1 MKVRITHTTALF
13 PQGHFVQWSVDPGGV
28 PGPIHVRVDR
38 SGGPEGPWELVA
50 EADNQY
56 AVLDRFEAS
65 TDHIRFLT
73 SNQLTFFD
81 RVFYRV
87 TAQGAEGAPVSDVRE
102 TGPSNAAAR
111 PADVKMAQYR
121 RKLQYEYRRSAKLT
135 GTEVLVFKRRQWG
148 ERCLR
153 CTDVRTKAI
162 VRPDCRACWSTGLIG
177 GYWAP
182 VRTYAPRAPLSTSVE
197 VTGEQK
203 AEGSSTT
210 FVLPDLPQLERDDLL
225 VSVED
230 QRRFFVRTQEQVEL
244 KLRGIQ
250 QQVGCVEVSRDH
262 VVYRMPVQP
271 DVVIPLF

>member
-1 MKVRITHTTALF
+1 MKVHITHTTALF
-13 PQGHFVQWSVDPGGV
+13 PQGHFIQWSVNPEGV
-28 PGPIHVRVDR
+28 AGPIQVRVER
-38 SGGPEGPWELVA
+38 SGGLEGPWELVA
-50 EADNQY
+50 QADDQY
-56 AVLDRFEAS
+56 AVLDRFTES
-65 TDHIRFLT
+65 RDPLRFLGP
-73 SNQLTFFD
+73 NQLTFFD
-81 RVFYRV
+81 RVYYRV
-87 TAQGAEGAPVSDVRE
+87 TAQGAEGPPVSDVRE

-111 PADVKMAQYR
+111 PADVKLAQYR

-135 GTEVLVFKRRQWG
+135 GTEVLVIKRRQWG

-162 VRPDCRACWSTGLIG
+162 VRPDCRVCWATGLIG

-182 VRTYAPRAPLSTSVE
+182 VRTYAPRSPLNSSVE
-197 VTGEQK
+197 VTNEQK

-230 QRRFFVRTQEQVEL
+230 QRRFFVRTQEQVEI

-271 DVVIPLF
+271 DVVTPLF